1 MRGILRSRE
10 FIVFVILILISMIIG
25 VRNPLFFS
33 AATLF
38 DLIRGSIVYCI
49 MALGVLMVL
58 VSGNVD
64 ISFVAIAAMT
74 SYTTHM
80 LFLRLHYEGGILF
93 YLLLATSLGFGI
105 GFLMGVISTRFQ
117 LPVFYVSLGYQTLWY
132 GFTLFFLGRN
142 INFKL
147 PKGLVGYYSRFLFR
161 VKDPIAGESG
171 LHVSVLYLAVITLF
185 IFWLLNYTAFGRGLY
200 AMGGN
205 KEAAI
210 RAGFDVR
217 RITALALACSGA
229 LAAIAGVVQNAYSR
243 SFNPVLFMG
252 KDLDVIA
259 AVVLGGAAITGGQ
272 GTVLGTILGV
282 FLIQVLTR
290 GLIFMGVS
298 AEWQRMVTGLVLI
311 VFISVPVFMEKRRG
325 YKKQVAL

>member
-10 FIVFVILILISMIIG
+10 FIVFVILILISVIIG

-200 AMGGN
+200 AMGGTRSRRF
-205 KEAAI
+205 EQVLMC
-210 RAGFDVR
+210 DVLPHLPWPAV
-217 RITALALACSGA
+217 ALLPRLQGLC
-229 LAAIAGVVQNAYSR
+229 R
-243 SFNPVLFMG
+243 MRT
-252 KDLDVIA
+252 
-259 AVVLGGAAITGGQ
+259 VVL
-272 GTVLGTILGV
+272 
-282 FLIQVLTR
+282 LTLFSSWGR
-290 GLIFMGVS
+290 TLMS
-298 AEWQRMVTGLVLI
+298 LLPWCLEEQ
-311 VFISVPVFMEKRRG
+311 S
-325 YKKQVAL
+325 